1 MFPKTYARLADHLM
15 VDARFMQGG
24 SNIHYLEEK
33 VGKHRK
39 GEAA

>member
-1 MFPKTYARLADHLM
+1 M
-15 VDARFMQGG
+15 VDTRFIQGG

-39 GEAA
+39 GESG